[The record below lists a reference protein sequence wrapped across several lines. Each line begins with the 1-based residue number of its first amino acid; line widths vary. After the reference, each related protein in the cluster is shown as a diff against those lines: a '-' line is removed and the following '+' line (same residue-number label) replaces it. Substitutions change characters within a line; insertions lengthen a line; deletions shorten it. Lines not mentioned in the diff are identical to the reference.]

1 MDDLTV
7 LDIVKKEESTVEK
20 TKRLS
25 RFCPKDRYAVL
36 SFALVFGLSLVMFL
50 PFILTTHGYFTYYGD
65 FNAQQISFYRMA
77 HDAVRAGEWGWN
89 WNTDLGVNFVGSYS
103 FYLLGSPFFWLTIPF
118 PSAAVP
124 YLMAPLLMLKMALM
138 SLGAYLYLKRFVK
151 REYAFLG
158 AIMYAFSGFSIY
170 NIFFN
175 HFHEAMVYLPFILLG
190 LERHLKDG
198 KHGMFGIFIFL
209 SALNNYYFFIGQA
222 IFLLI
227 YFGIRAWSGEWQLN
241 AKKVVGIFVEAAI
254 GTMMAGIFLMPSFYA
269 VIQNNRTDNL
279 VAGWNALYYTQPQR
293 LWDIIHSFFFPPD
306 IPARPNFFPDADNK
320 WSSMS
325 AWLPMVGATGAIA
338 YFQSKSH
345 KDWLHRLLIV
355 LTVCAIIPILNAMF
369 QLFNSMYYARWY
381 YMFTLMLIVATV
393 KALED
398 SENREGE
405 LPSRVRWPRAFG
417 WSAGIIVFFTVMVGL
432 IPDSWKPAEGEEFKI
447 GRESTESLFWA
458 YVAVALIGLVAL
470 AVLLLMRKRSPKA
483 FFRWTALALSIL
495 SLGYSWIMLGQGH
508 DVSVY
513 VPEFVVQRAIEGID
527 KVELPT
533 DATGEFVRIDSP
545 DCLDNLGIYWQ
556 RPCINAFHSVVPGSV
571 QEFYGTIGITRSV
584 GSRPD
589 TSHYA
594 LRSLTSVKYVV
605 DYSNKE
611 EPKYEKSSDKYFM
624 DSATGN
630 TKMKGYHYAGMTNG
644 FFLFENENYV
654 PMGFTYQYYVTRSE
668 YEALSTQE
676 RELLLLRALVVEN
689 KDVDKVS
696 PFLEHLAI
704 RNRALDENAFIVDCK
719 DRRDSACK
727 DFATTKTGFTA
738 STTLAASNYLFFSVP
753 YEDGWSATVN
763 GVEAEILKADAGFMA
778 VKCPMGYSK
787 VEFTYKTPGLAAG
800 AWFTFGGIAA
810 FVLYLV
816 FWGKIPEPKPR
827 KKAVKREQKEVS
839 E

>member
-1 MDDLTV
+1 MKK
-7 LDIVKKEESTVEK
+7 VKKPLNF
-20 TKRLS
+20 RL
-25 RFCPKDRYAVL
+25 KDKYAVL
-36 SFALVFGLSLVMFL
+36 AFALVLGLSLVMFL
-50 PFILTTHGYFTYYGD
+50 PFLLTTHGYFTYYGD

-89 WNTDLGVNFVGSYS
+89 WNTDLGVNFIGSYS

-124 YLMAPLLMLKMALM
+124 YMMAPLLILKMACM
-138 SLGAYLYLKRFVK
+138 ALGAYLYLKRFV
-151 REYAFLG
+151 REEYAVLG
-158 AIMYAFSGFSIY
+158 AMLYAFSGFSIY

-190 LERHLKDG
+190 LERNLKDG
-198 KHGMFGIFIFL
+198 KRGMFGLFIFL

-222 IFLLI
+222 IFLLM

-241 AKKVVGIFVEAAI
+241 VKKVVGVFVEAAL
-254 GTMMAGIFLMPSFYA
+254 GTCAAGIFLLPSFFA
-269 VIQNNRTDNL
+269 VIQNNRTGNL

-355 LTVCAIIPILNAMF
+355 LSVCAIIPFFNAMF
-369 QLFNSMYYARWY
+369 QLFNSMYYARWF

-398 SENREGE
+398 SAPREGE
-405 LPSRVRWPRAFG
+405 PLADVRWRRAFG
-417 WSAGIIVFFTVMVGL
+417 WSFGMIAFFTVMVGV
-432 IPDSWKPAEGEEFKI
+432 IPDSWKPESGEYTF
-447 GRESTESLFWA
+447 GRENTPELFWA
-458 YVAVALIGLVAL
+458 YVTVAAIGLGAL
-470 AVLLLMRKRSPKA
+470 AVLLFLRKRSQKA
-483 FFRWTALALSIL
+483 FFRWTALTLSIL

-508 DVSVY
+508 GVSVY

-527 KVELPT
+527 KVEFPT
-533 DATGEFVRIDSP
+533 DKTGEFVRMDSP
-545 DCLDNLGIYWQ
+545 DCLDNLGIYWE
-556 RPCINAFHSVVPGSV
+556 RPCINAFHSVVPGSI

-584 GSRPD
+584 GSRPE

-611 EPKYEKSSDKYFM
+611 EPTYEKSSDAYFM
-624 DSATGN
+624 NSTSGS
-630 TKMKGYHYAGMTNG
+630 TKMQGYHYVGITNG

-654 PMGFTYQYYVTRSE
+654 PMGFTYQNYVTRSE
-668 YEALSTQE
+668 YETLSTE
-676 RELLLLRALVVEN
+676 NRELLLLRALVVEDEDAGKLGALLN
-689 KDVDKVS
+689 
-696 PFLEHLAI
+696 HLDIDAQSFSY
-704 RNRALDENAFIVDCK
+704 DWYVVDCEN
-719 DRRDSACK
+719 RRNSACG
-727 DFATTKTGFTA
+727 DFETNKHGFTA
-738 STTLAASNYLFFSVP
+738 KATLPAANYLFFSVP
-753 YEDGWSATVN
+753 YEKGWSATVN
-763 GVEAEILKADAGFMA
+763 GQPTEILKADAGFMA
-778 VKCPMGYSK
+778 VLCPAGAAN
-787 VEFTYKTPGLAAG
+787 VEFTYKTPGLGLGAICSAG
-800 AWFTFGGIAA
+800 GA
-810 FVLYLV
+810 VLFLV
-816 FWGKIPEPKPR
+816 YWLFWDKLPEPKSR
-827 KKAVKREQKEVS
+827 KKKADDEADFPKPLYIEDDV
-839 E
+839 